1 MDQFVRTAEP
11 AALAQARGELCQ
23 GEYLATAVWNT
34 FRSRK
39 AYEIARANLIQISA
53 DTCAFCAGGF
63 AQSNE
68 TIEHFVP
75 KSGANADAS
84 QVLVWANLFPACNAC
99 QTAKLDKFSKD
110 LLKPDASDYLPQTY
124 FWIEA
129 DDGSLVPSPA
139 ANADQQ
145 RQAQTT
151 IKLYGLDR
159 SALKNERRKALRD
172 FERDGKAGLHHYRFI
187 SQLLGEA

>member
-11 AALAQARGELCQ
+11 AALAQAWGELCQ
-23 GEYLATAVWNT
+23 SEYIATAVWET
-34 FRSRK
+34 FRKRK
-39 AYEIARANLIQISA
+39 AYQAVRDNLMQASN

-84 QVLVWANLFPACNAC
+84 QVLTWANLFPACSAC
-99 QTAKLDKFSKD
+99 QTAKLDRFSTD
-110 LLKPDASDYLPQTY
+110 ILKPDLLEYLPQTY

-139 ANADQQ
+139 ASEVQQ

-151 IKLYGLDR
+151 IDMYKLDR
-159 SALKNERRKALRD
+159 SALKRERRKALKD
-172 FERDGKAGLHHYRFI
+172 FKRDGAHGLHNYRFI
-187 SQLLGEA
+187 GQLLGES